1 MAKLNFD
8 SPFKKIKSCDFDF
21 DPVMVILGT
30 LAIGTIVLLGL
41 WAYYIPFVH
50 RTFHE
55 KDQFNVEVPQTIV
68 EEFTEN
74 PAVVINDDKVTV
86 IDLDNVRSRQDV
98 EDSDISRR

>member
-21 DPVMVILGT
+21 DPVMVILGS